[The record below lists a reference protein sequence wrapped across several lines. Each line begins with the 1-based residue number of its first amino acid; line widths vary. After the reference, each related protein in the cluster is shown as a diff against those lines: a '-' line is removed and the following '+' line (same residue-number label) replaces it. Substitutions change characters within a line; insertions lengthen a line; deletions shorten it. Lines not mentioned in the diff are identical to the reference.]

1 MLIVSF
7 TILHLSHPLQLNGN
21 DGQKPPK
28 ADKISTFGGF
38 FLVCGI
44 ILALKF
50 SILYFLACGALF
62 QFFKSVHH
70 FLVFVR
76 I

>member
-1 MLIVSF
+1 ML
-7 TILHLSHPLQLNGN
+7 TALCMILHLNRRRLSSGN

-28 ADKISTFGGF
+28 ADKISAFGGF

-44 ILALKF
+44 IMALKF